1 MIFFVLYADGA
12 FERYNVVYLPNS
24 SVTHRPEVTDGNQ
37 TDTAMTEAV
46 QRRNAASPGM
56 ALLPLKF
63 TPPPARSEALLR
75 PDLQALLAEVRLRPA
90 TLVIAPAGYG
100 KTTLLTQ
107 WIVELTRTGA
117 NVCWLGLDAGDSVP
131 ALILAYLINAFRNHL
146 PDEGEQAWR
155 ILQSAADLQRDW
167 PLVAGA
173 LFSELQSEL
182 NTPTFLIID
191 DFHLIGEGPITGV
204 LLSYLLRTAPPTLHI
219 VVASRR
225 PLSIAPL
232 PRMRAEDHLVE
243 VERSDLSL
251 TWEEISALLERSGV
265 ALGNEDLQLLLTR
278 TEGWVLSVQLAA
290 RALAR
295 QDPAQRSTYLH
306 ALDSN
311 QQHLFEYLASEV
323 MADLSPDL
331 IAFLSRAALAEQVN
345 GDLLA
350 EALPMPEAEQLLAH
364 SIQLGLPITVVD
376 GHENL
381 GRNYRFHP
389 LWQRLLRERS
399 DQLLTKA
406 ELTALHHRYGL
417 AFQRRGRLEAALN
430 HYAAAGDEHLIARV
444 LCEQAWP
451 LINTPQRDTIR
462 AWITRLPADLRDH
475 DPELLHMLGQS
486 LAVASSDQALAAI
499 SRAAEIYQAQGNA
512 QRELRALSDMAALIF
527 WEDRPADFAAVC
539 VRAVRAANRSRDAWA
554 RGAAMASVAAL
565 LYSRGRYAAAL
576 RVADHADRHPRGT
589 FWQWLLAMI
598 VSSIQIQQGYPA
610 AALITITAALE
621 IPQVD
626 RDDRLRQNL
635 LRLQAMA
642 LYLQG
647 QILDA
652 TGVALD
658 AHRRLSDFSHE
669 GMIGSSAMFLALLLL
684 EQGHH
689 EEAATYLARARAVAN
704 RAGAGALLARVHVL
718 DAYAYLRADQP
729 TQAAAAAVNLLRQ
742 VRVPS
747 AEAVGDRP
755 HVFQRDTA
763 PVGESPFAT
772 LATHD
777 LWMQILLLISLGEG
791 GEDQRADSLAN
802 ELVSEMSQRGDG
814 LFLALA
820 RFYRASLARRR
831 GDNVTFDTDMRA
843 GWKICEEYGFG
854 YLPFLP
860 PATIE
865 AAAAQDLQMGIATRV
880 VGEVLRRQMPAE
892 APGLLL
898 RMLDT
903 KPGPSARTRI
913 AQLLGDSG
921 ASLAYPALRSML
933 KDRHGPVRLAAEQ
946 ALERLVYRP
955 AYTLRVRSLG
965 GFGIWRG
972 EVEIRDRD
980 WRSIKARQ
988 LLQLLLVERGRMLP
1002 RDRIMDMLWPG
1013 LEVDAAANNLR
1024 VTLSRLTKAIEPN
1037 RPEGAPTYYIIQQG
1051 DTYGFNIES
1060 DHNYDAAEFSMKAD
1074 QARNVFHRG
1083 RRDEALVLYRQAV
1096 DLYGGTFLPDCLY
1109 DDWSVVERERLGLL
1123 FTEVS
1128 LRLGAMLIE
1137 DDQPHEAIGLAWRV
1151 LEYDQAQEEAY
1162 QLLMRAYGGLGERST
1177 ALRIYARCVVALE
1190 QDLGVEPL
1198 PQTMAIYQQI
1208 KSGTDKVY
1216 AESPAIRA

>member
-1 MIFFVLYADGA
+1 
-12 FERYNVVYLPNS
+12 
-24 SVTHRPEVTDGNQ
+24 
-37 TDTAMTEAV
+37 MTEVA
-46 QRRNAASPGM
+46 QRRSVVPLGM

-90 TLVIAPAGYG
+90 TLVTAPAGYG

-107 WIVELTRTGA
+107 WVAELNRTGA
-117 NVCWLGLDAGDSVP
+117 NVCWLALDAGDSAP
-131 ALILAYLINAFRNHL
+131 ALLLAYLINAFQSHMPNV
-146 PDEGEQAWR
+146 GEQAWR
-155 ILQSAADLQRDW
+155 ILQSAADLQHDW

-173 LFSELQSEL
+173 LLSELQNEL

-191 DFHLIGEGPITGV
+191 DFHLISDGPITGM
-204 LLSYLLRTAPPTLHI
+204 LLGYLLRTAPPTLHI

-225 PLSIAPL
+225 PISIAPL

-251 TWEEISALLERSGV
+251 TWDETAALLERSGV
-265 ALGNEDLQLLLTR
+265 ALGDDDLRLLLAR

-295 QDPAQRSTYLH
+295 QNPAQRPAYLH

-323 MADLSPDL
+323 MADLPPNL
-331 IAFLSRAALAEQVN
+331 IAFLSRAALAEHVD

-376 GHENL
+376 SSENS
-381 GRNYRFHP
+381 GRSYRFHP
-389 LWQRLLRERS
+389 LWQRLLRERT
-399 DQLLTKA
+399 DQIFTKA
-406 ELTALHHRYGL
+406 ELTALHHRYGM
-417 AFQRRGRLEAALN
+417 AFERRGRLEAALS
-430 HYAAAGDEHLIARV
+430 HYAAAGDDQLIARA
-444 LCEQAWP
+444 LRDQAWP

-462 AWITRLPADLRDH
+462 AWIARLPADLRDR
-475 DPELLHMLGQS
+475 DPDLLHILGQS
-486 LAVASSDQALAAI
+486 LAVTSSDQALTTI

-598 VSSIQIQQGYPA
+598 VSSIQIQQGYPT
-610 AALITITAALE
+610 AALATIAAALE

-658 AHRRLSDFSHE
+658 AHRRLSDFSNE
-669 GMIGSSAMFLALLLL
+669 GVIGNSAIFLALLLL
-684 EQGHH
+684 EQGRH

-704 RAGAGALLARVHVL
+704 RVGGGALLARVHVL
-718 DAYAYLRADQP
+718 DAYASLRADQP
-729 TQAAAAAVNLLRQ
+729 SHAAAAAVNLLRQ
-742 VRVPS
+742 VRAPS

-755 HVFQRDTA
+755 SPIQRTITTA
-763 PVGESPFAT
+763 GESPFAA

-777 LWMQILLLISLGEG
+777 LWMQILLLICLGEG
-791 GEDQRADSLAN
+791 GEAERADSLAD
-802 ELVSEMSQRGDG
+802 ELVFEMSQRGDG
-814 LFLALA
+814 LFLALT

-831 GDNVTFDTDMRA
+831 DDSVTFDADMRA
-843 GWKICEEYGFG
+843 SWQICEEYGFG

-865 AAAAQDLQMGIATRV
+865 EAVAQDLQMGIATRV
-880 VGEVLRRQMPAE
+880 VGEVLRHQMPAK

-898 RMLDT
+898 RMLDIS
-903 KPGPSARTRI
+903 PGPSARARI
-913 AQLLGDSG
+913 AQLLGEAG
-921 ASLAYPALRSML
+921 AASAYPALRSML
-933 KDRHGPVRLAAEQ
+933 KDRHGPVRLAAEH

-955 AYTLRVRSLG
+955 AYTLNVRSLG
-965 GFGIWRG
+965 GFGVWRG

-980 WRSIKARQ
+980 WRSVKARQ

-1013 LEVDAAANNLR
+1013 LEVEAAANNLR

-1037 RPEGAPTYYIIQQG
+1037 RPEGAPTYYVIQQG
-1051 DTYGFNIES
+1051 DTYGFNVES
-1060 DHNYDAAEFSMKAD
+1060 DHSYDAATFSAKAD
-1074 QARNVFHRG
+1074 QARNVFQRG
-1083 RRDEALVLYRQAV
+1083 RREEALVLYRQAIE
-1096 DLYGGTFLPDCLY
+1096 LYGGTFLPDCLY
-1109 DDWSVVERERLGLL
+1109 EDWSVVERERLGLL

-1137 DDQPHEAIGLAWRV
+1137 DDLPHEAIGLAWRV

-1177 ALRIYARCVVALE
+1177 ALRIYARCVAALE
-1190 QDLGVEPL
+1190 QDLGVEPM
-1198 PQTMAIYQQI
+1198 PQTVAIYQQI
-1208 KSGTDKVY
+1208 KSGTDRVHGDLPETQ
-1216 AESPAIRA
+1216 A